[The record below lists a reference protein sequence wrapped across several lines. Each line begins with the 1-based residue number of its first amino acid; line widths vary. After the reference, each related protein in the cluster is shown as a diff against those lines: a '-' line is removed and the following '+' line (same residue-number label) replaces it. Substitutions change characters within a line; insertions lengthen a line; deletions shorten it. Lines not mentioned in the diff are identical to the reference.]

1 MLRPSIYI
9 TRPSICTTNLPICT
23 TPSMA
28 YFPYTPIPYQQ
39 GFVLHVGMS
48 TFTR

>member
-1 MLRPSIYI
+1 MLGPSV
-9 TRPSICTTNLPICT
+9 LHHGFPI
-23 TPSMA
+23 A

>member
-1 MLRPSIYI
+1 MLRPSIYT
-9 TRPSICTTNLPICT
+9 TRHSVCFATPPI
-23 TPSMA
+23 A